1 MNELILNIDGKLYR
15 GWKRVAVSRGIEQGP
30 HQFEVEAA
38 PDLDDSAGIFAIDDG
53 MPVEIY
59 VDDDRIM
66 TGYIDDIDVVYDAKT
81 HSVKVRGRSKLGDLV
96 DCSTAGQ
103 QVKAGQTLASIA
115 STLCADFGIAV
126 VIDSTATTPA
136 NKAFAS
142 TDLTLD
148 AGQPIWDFLEELARV
163 RGVMLTSTATG
174 DLQITR
180 AGTTQAAVAL
190 ELGKNI
196 MAAKGSRSHR
206 SLFSTITVT
215 GQQPAFITS
224 DTSATSQS
232 GATETGDAVR
242 YRPAVLFS
250 DSPSDTAN
258 CQAQAQHK
266 RRVGYGRSSQII
278 YTVQGW
284 RQSGGGPIWMPNE
297 RVSITDARNRL
308 ENSSRLITETR
319 LMFSAR
325 AGRTTELTVMPPE
338 AFDVLAKEPTSTG
351 RGYILPGDAQ

>member
-1 MNELILNIDGKLYR
+1 MSELILTIDGQLYR

-38 PDLDDSAGIFAIDDG
+38 PDLDAEAGIFAVEDG
-53 MPVEIY
+53 MAVEVY
-59 VDDDRIM
+59 VDDDLIT

-103 QVKAGQTLASIA
+103 QVKPGQTLASI
-115 STLCADFGIAV
+115 TRKLCADFGIGV
-126 VIDSTATTPA
+126 VVDSTANTPA

-142 TDLTLD
+142 TDLALD
-148 AGQPIWDFLEELARV
+148 AGQPIWEFLEELARV
-163 RGVMLTSTATG
+163 RGVMLMSDAG
-174 DLQITR
+174 GNLVITR

-196 MAAKGSRSHR
+196 LAAKGSRSHR
-206 SLFSTITVT
+206 SLYSTISVT
-215 GQQPAFITS
+215 GQQPAYLSS

-242 YRPAVLFS
+242 YRPMVLFS
-250 DSPSDTAN
+250 DSPADVAA
-258 CQAQAQHK
+258 CEAQAQH
-266 RRVGYGRSSQII
+266 RRRIGYGRSRQVI

-284 RQSGGGPIWMPNE
+284 RQSGTGSLWTPNE
-297 RVSITDARNRL
+297 MVSITDARNQFD
-308 ENSSRLITETR
+308 NTQRLITETR
-319 LMFSAR
+319 VMMDSR
-325 AGRTTELTVMPPE
+325 SGRTTEITVMPPE
-338 AFDVLAKEPTSTG
+338 AFDLLAADPAAAG
-351 RGYILPGDAQ
+351 RGYILSGDDG